1 MTTDLCEV
9 MKKKKSNS
17 GKDFSKLLQQ
27 YIFWSCSYFLSKFW
41 SLWSLLS
48 LWSHTLKQLPFGVG
62 EADRTCH
69 TSAHLSLLGEL
80 WHLPRYH
87 LESSTGKQNKKKI
100 KANNKQ

>member
-1 MTTDLCEV
+1 MTTDLFEV
-9 MKKKKSNS
+9 MEKKSNS
-17 GKDFSKLLQQ
+17 GKDFSKLQQ

-62 EADRTCH
+62 EGDRTWH
-69 TSAHLSLLGEL
+69 ASAHFSLLCEL